1 MPLQETLKYSK
12 AGLAQPLVGSL
23 GPGARQVL
31 FESSKHLWRAWGL
44 ILNAISPF
52 LSSCW
57 GFSFARGHGVS
68 FFGGIQYS
76 PVNKSSTA
84 SCNLGVLTGEDEHKS
99 FYSAILKYILKEI
112 NFKYSLEELILKLK
126 VQYFGHLIGR
136 VD

>member
-1 MPLQETLKYSK
+1 MPPRSAAARAPVSTAGHCCPVPLQETLKYSK

-31 FESSKHLWRAWGL
+31 FESFKHLWRVWGL

-76 PVNKSSTA
+76 PVNSCSVV
-84 SCNLGVLTGEDEHKS
+84 SCNFEVLTGEDKHTF
-99 FYSAILKYILKEI
+99 FYSAILGI
-112 NFKYSLEELILKLK
+112 SP
-126 VQYFGHLIGR
+126 
-136 VD
+136 